1 MYKLITSSVASWRES
16 PPHHEKRNDTGSC
29 VPELLLSSV
38 DSDNVTDLSL
48 FEPSFPEQATN
59 DVAQAITVANDKTKK
74 TKNPP

>member
-1 MYKLITSSVASWRES
+1 MLHDVSHLPTMKNEMIRDLL
-16 PPHHEKRNDTGSC
+16 C

-59 DVAQAITVANDKTKK
+59 DVAQAITVANDKTFF